1 MEAVDGANV
10 NAVGI
15 FTFNTVLGDYKGH
28 IGYQLMLIKIAYLK
42 WANHI
47 RKQVPNESLEIINAF
62 YKISLNKC
70 LKTTNLY
77 MLLSRNRFGL
87 VFTGRDWFAPFV
99 LRNLSAWLKLRRMSI
114 EQLSL

>member
-42 WANHI
+42 WTNHI
-47 RKQVPNESLEIINAF
+47 RKQVLNESLEMINTF
-62 YKISLNKC
+62 YKISRILC
-70 LKTTNLY
+70 LKKAFPS
-77 MLLSRNRFGL
+77 LSGFADL
-87 VFTGRDWFAPFV
+87 RDKGVWYA
-99 LRNLSAWLKLRRMSI
+99 
-114 EQLSL
+114 